1 MKTSESIK
9 QLSQALCDFHAKEIS
24 IKKDAV
30 NPFFKMKYATLS
42 AIIKATKKELNECG
56 LSVIQLPCEGFKL
69 ETILLHSSGEFIS
82 EVYDMK
88 PTKDDPQGQGSRI
101 TYQRRYA
108 IGAILNLDID
118 DDDDGNQASKQ
129 DEKLTASGKVINP
142 AQKSKISE
150 KQFEQLA
157 VRIKES
163 KEPKDVG
170 NLLAKARLNFIFT
183 DDQEMKINDIIDNK
197 QAL

>member
-9 QLSQALCDFHAKEIS
+9 EISQALCDFHAKEIS

-56 LSVIQLPCEGFKL
+56 LSIIQLPCEGYKL
-69 ETILLHSSGEFIS
+69 ETILIHKSGEFIS

-88 PTKDDPQGQGSRI
+88 PSKDDPQGQGSRI

-108 IGAILNLDID
+108 LGSILNLDID
-118 DDDDGNQASKQ
+118 DDDDGNQASESIK
-129 DEKLTASGKVINP
+129 KPASKM
-142 AQKSKISE
+142 KISE
-150 KQFEQLA
+150 KQFEQLTE
-157 VRIKES
+157 RIKEA
-163 KEPKDVG
+163 KEPLETG
-170 NLLAKARLNFIFT
+170 NLLAKARQSFIFT
-183 DDQEMKINDIIDNK
+183 DSQEMKIADLTDNAII
-197 QAL
+197 L